1 MYTIV
6 TAISLWGGAICYFL
20 IEFTEKTEL
29 HPFSMQVKITTTHWA
44 RWFRISQPHRVGIGQ
59 PGKVRGQT
67 FGSSASQVT
76 VGCSALQGD
85 LGKSRTI
92 SVLNFLFLFL
102 RQPVPQLPG
111 LRSGLREFHFVI
123 QGTALQQMGSGMSLF
138 SSTFP
143 TFKCLSLKCV
153 NMQI

>member
-6 TAISLWGGAICYFL
+6 TAISFWVGAICYFL

-29 HPFSMQVKITTTHWA
+29 HPFSMQVKITTIHSA
-44 RWFRISQPHRVGIGQ
+44 RWFRISQPYRVGLSQ
-59 PGKVRGQT
+59 PGKVRGQM

-85 LGKSRTI
+85 LGKSRTL
-92 SVLNFLFLFL
+92 SVLNFPFPFL

-111 LRSGLREFHFVI
+111 LGSGLREFHFVT
-123 QGTALQQMGSGMSLF
+123 QGTALQQVGSGMFLF
-138 SSTFP
+138 SSTIS

-153 NMQI
+153 NMHI